1 MRKALP
7 STLFVEYRLVL
18 LMSKVF
24 CYKQDYGVFKDLHSY
39 LINLSS
45 NSNPHHSLS
54 LSPGHCEALHVQAN
68 AYRVP

>member
-7 STLFVEYRLVL
+7 STLFVEYHLVL

-24 CYKQDYGVFKDLHSY
+24 CYKQDCGVFEDLHPY

-54 LSPGHCEALHVQAN
+54 LSPGHCETLHVQAN
-68 AYRVP
+68 ACRVP